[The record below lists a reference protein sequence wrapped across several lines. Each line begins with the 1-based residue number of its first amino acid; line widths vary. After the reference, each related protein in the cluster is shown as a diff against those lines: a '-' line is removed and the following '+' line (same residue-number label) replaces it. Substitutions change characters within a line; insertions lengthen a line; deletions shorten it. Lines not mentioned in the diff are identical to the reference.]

1 MEADVATRASR
12 PAGWLRAPLLPPGM
26 EAASPREIASA
37 FGTEF
42 AAEVDAAPVGQWS
55 GRVQSGFG
63 MHVARVEERPVYLEI
78 RETSQNSFDV
88 LWKVPVRGECRLG
101 MYVRLPESC
110 SGAPA
115 HGSSRS
121 DAE

>member
-37 FGTEF
+37 FGTGF
-42 AAEVDAAPVGQWS
+42 AAEVDEA
-55 GRVQSGFG
+55 
-63 MHVARVEERPVYLEI
+63 
-78 RETSQNSFDV
+78 
-88 LWKVPVRGECRLG
+88 PVRGECRLG